1 MTVEIKVER
10 ISKVF
15 INLVKTLEKFKVIK
29 MDYSEDDGKIIS
41 YEVLDEK
48 VFLEV
53 GFGIFLGWF
62 YNSKC
67 EKIKGGQFNFINLGD
82 RNTFFL
88 WKTPTVPSINHYT
101 PNKYIKEMF
110 NSIPSGN
117 NRHNL
122 CPLYHFLK
130 YNFGCLDEETCD
142 LGIPT
147 PSDGCHVHKEKTK
160 KWIINKIKED
170 ETYGKVF
177 GGDGCLLHATPEIFE
192 ILFTEARS
200 KTSASDPTEELFNS
214 FLALYVASLHEF
226 DVVAVNTPLTSPVRS
241 NELDVFLWDNKE
253 GNLVVLETTGEYN
266 IDGDHLKRKI
276 YSAAVLNTLGI
287 PKYGYKYLTIG
298 CADDIKGN
306 FSHVILYESLV
317 EKYGVAFDLIALPTI
332 FNEIKEKRNRFDPKK
347 FRKIY
352 RHYLGEL
359 NESVGA
365 TLETELVAT

>member
-1 MTVEIKVER
+1 M
-10 ISKVF
+10 
-15 INLVKTLEKFKVIK
+15 
-29 MDYSEDDGKIIS
+29 
-41 YEVLDEK
+41 
-48 VFLEV
+48 
-53 GFGIFLGWF
+53 
-62 YNSKC
+62 
-67 EKIKGGQFNFINLGD
+67 
-82 RNTFFL
+82 
-88 WKTPTVPSINHYT
+88 
-101 PNKYIKEMF
+101 
-110 NSIPSGN
+110 
-117 NRHNL
+117 
-122 CPLYHFLK
+122 
-130 YNFGCLDEETCD
+130 
-142 LGIPT
+142 
-147 PSDGCHVHKEKTK
+147 
-160 KWIINKIKED
+160 
-170 ETYGKVF
+170 
-177 GGDGCLLHATPEIFE
+177 LHATPEIFE

-226 DVVAVNTPLTSPVRS
+226 DVVAVNTPLTSPVMS

-253 GNLVVLETTGEYN
+253 CNLVVLETTGEYN

-306 FSHVILYESLV
+306 FSHVILYKSLV
-317 EKYGVAFDLIALPTI
+317 EKYGVAFDLITLPTI